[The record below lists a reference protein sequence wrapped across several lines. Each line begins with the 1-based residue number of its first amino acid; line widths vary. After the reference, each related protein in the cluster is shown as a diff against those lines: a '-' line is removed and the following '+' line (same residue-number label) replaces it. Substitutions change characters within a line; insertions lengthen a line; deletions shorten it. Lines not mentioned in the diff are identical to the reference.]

1 MKVSGDILYT
11 ATDPRMG
18 WSSWTSPQSQA
29 DKLAHPDEVIDGSAA
44 GGDGASDPAGGG
56 GGSRPG
62 SRRKKK
68 EDKSARPP
76 QAILHEGDRVLFK
89 FVESPDL
96 VDAVVVRCRVDDDT
110 GERFYDI
117 QDEVRVCS
125 MTWGGARY
133 CTNQ

>member
-11 ATDPRMG
+11 ASDPRMG

-29 DKLAHPDEVIDGSAA
+29 DKLAHPDEDINGSAA
-44 GGDGASDPAGGG
+44 VGGEGASDPAAASGGGG

-68 EDKSARPP
+68 EEKNARPP

-96 VDAVVVRCRVDDDT
+96 VDAVVVRCRVDEDT

-117 QDEVRVCS
+117 QDEV
-125 MTWGGARY
+125 T
-133 CTNQ
+133 CTM